1 MNKSLLFIFL
11 LLIIS
16 CNCHA
21 QPRLRPSQWAIPV
34 INSELDNFYK
44 VSDKLYR
51 SEQPNSEAI
60 SEYEFIGIGAILN
73 LRKHH
78 TDKDEAKASKISL
91 NHIPMAARNVTQ
103 EQILQALKTIKTSDK
118 PIVIHCWHGSD
129 RTGVV
134 AAAYRMVFQ
143 HWSATQAIDEF
154 ENGGYGYHEWLFPN
168 LVELL
173 NTLDVKSIQKQ
184 LGLLKPEFI
193 ELD

>member
-1 MNKSLLFIFL
+1 MKKSLSLIV
-11 LLIIS
+11 LLILVS
-16 CNCHA
+16 FNSEA
-21 QPRLRPSQWAIPV
+21 QPRLRPNQWATPV

-51 SEQPNSEAI
+51 SEQPNSRAI
-60 SEYEFIGIGAILN
+60 SEYESIGIGAILN

-78 TDKDEAKASKISL
+78 TDKDEAKVSSITL

-103 EQILQALKTIKTSDK
+103 EQILNALKIIKTSDK

-143 HWSATQAIDEF
+143 DWSAQQAIDEF
-154 ENGGYGYHEWLFPN
+154 ENGGYGYHESLFPN

-173 NTLDVKSIQKQ
+173 NTLDVKAMQKK
-184 LGLLKPEFI
+184 LGLLKPEYI